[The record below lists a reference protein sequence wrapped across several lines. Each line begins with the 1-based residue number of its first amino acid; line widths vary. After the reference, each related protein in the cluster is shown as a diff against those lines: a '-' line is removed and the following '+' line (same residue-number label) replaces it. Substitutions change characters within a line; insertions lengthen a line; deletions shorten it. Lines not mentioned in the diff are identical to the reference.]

1 MIKVDR
7 VYEIRL
13 PAEVR
18 GLLQYLTFV
27 ISFGLEG
34 VPLTCLGVK
43 GYVRR
48 LLCGC

>member
-18 GLLQYLTFV
+18 GLLQHLGFV
-27 ISFGLEG
+27 ISLGLEG
-34 VPLTCLGVK
+34 VPLACIGAK
-43 GYVRR
+43 GY
-48 LLCGC
+48 L